1 MNHRTIFVPLF
12 ITAAILMTG
21 RACLAA
27 EGAPAHIV
35 TPAVLTLGDAV
46 RLTREHNPKAL
57 HAREGVN
64 AADASVTRSRS
75 AWFPQVSVRA
85 GYRYIDPVSAMP
97 FNGSTMQFVPHD
109 NYDARIGAEMLL
121 FDFGRTGRS
130 VDLAKSGRSTA
141 SHQRDMALRELSL
154 ATVQAFYSVLFLDEA
169 IRVQDKEITA
179 LRQNLDHMKKRYD
192 EGVATRFDLL
202 STEVRLAEAG
212 NRKIDLEAQL
222 DNRRIDLRRLCG
234 LDAKAPLELKGS
246 IEVTKAD
253 LEATKAAAGAVE
265 QRPELLIAME
275 NSRAAQFRKS
285 LAAKEGLPKIVGS
298 ASWGTTNGYQPDIDK
313 MRTNVA
319 AGVGLELP
327 IFTGFRTSAS
337 TREAAAMMR
346 AAGQERI
353 DTEQMVRAEI
363 GKSLNDLRSSAEK
376 VGATSLQVSQ
386 ADLAARHAR
395 VRYLN
400 GLATTLDLL
409 DAEARLAGSE
419 LANLQARYEYVLNSF
434 AARRASGDLIIP

>member
-75 AWFPQVSVRA
+75 AWFPQVSARA
-85 GYRYIDPVSAMP
+85 GYRYINPVSEITAFGKFMP
-97 FNGSTMQFVPHD
+97 ND

-275 NSRAAQFRKS
+275 NSRAAQLRKS

-298 ASWGTTNGYQPDIDK
+298 ASWGTTNGYQLDIDK